1 MHVDNPLVTIHR
13 EGLRVK
19 ARLDWSKPEPV
30 ASPDPRLEHGLALI
44 TAPLRRRW
52 VECTVEFGLS
62 DYYVHAALPDG
73 SELIIS
79 PPQEP
84 STEHPPGRPDSWT
97 VQHRDANSRTEM
109 IYDSGPDGPDAQ
121 YGGSVPKLLAS
132 INERLDLTGAPPSP
146 EQERVSKQR
155 ATHTFLQ
162 QAGFL
167 PGELHGDEQHYRLPS
182 TLDPATVQRAVVW
195 ALDRLDELY
204 VPTSYD
210 DSLLRSPETAW
221 TDEPSLGDRLDEL
234 AESIGAATHTRE
246 VLASLSEVTDP
257 VDGVLRRVVEV
268 IGATAASWQ
277 NLGQEADQQ
286 YAIRLH
292 DIAEHLQLQV
302 VKLLALQSDMVRA
315 SGRPGANRPATTQ
328 SASSAL
334 TRAALTPSPA
344 AQRTA
349 APKSPAPPDTRT
361 PPPASTDGT
370 VRRR

>member
-19 ARLDWSKPEPV
+19 ARLDWSEPQPV

-84 STEHPPGRPDSWT
+84 STEHPPGRPDSWN
-97 VQHRDANSRTEM
+97 VQYRDANAHSEV

-132 INERLDLTGAPPSP
+132 INERLDLTGVPPSP

-155 ATHTFLQ
+155 AAHMVLQ

-167 PGELHGDEQHYRLPS
+167 PGERHGDEQHYRLPS
-182 TLDPATVQRAVVW
+182 TLDAATMQQAVAW
-195 ALDRLDELY
+195 ALDRLDEVY

-221 TDEPSLGDRLDEL
+221 MDEPSLGDRLGEL
-234 AESIGAATHTRE
+234 AESIGEATQTRE

-268 IGATAASWQ
+268 LGATADSWQ
-277 NLGQEADQQ
+277 NLGQEAEQQ

-292 DIAEHLQLQV
+292 DIAEHLQFQV
-302 VKLLALQSDMVRA
+302 VKLLALQSDMARP
-315 SGRPGANRPATTQ
+315 SGQPGANQ

-349 APKSPAPPDTRT
+349 VPKSPASPDARI
-361 PPPASTDGT
+361 PPPASTDST